1 MKNDKTYLEREPL
14 QNISKKNLLGAFKH
28 RGYWQ
33 CMDTKRDKEILVFEA
48 DMTIDV
54 SWENISNRTNCKK
67 INK

>member
-33 CMDTKRDKEILVFEA
+33 CMDTKRDKEILE
-48 DMTIDV
+48 
-54 SWENISNRTNCKK
+54 KK
-67 INK
+67 LKEKVIKIKKTFKLK